1 VKFLIA
7 GLGNPGDEY
16 RHTRHNVGFE
26 IADALAKEAGASFF
40 PDRLADVCEY
50 KDRGKLV
57 TIIKPTTFMNL
68 SGKAVRYWLN
78 KKDISISQLLVVL
91 DDKNIDFG
99 KIRIR
104 TQGSDGGH
112 NGLKDIQA
120 QLLTTEYPRLRFG
133 IGSNYQKGKQVGYV
147 LGKWTAEE
155 EKHLPEKRKFSVEAI
170 TSFMAIGL
178 ERTMTIYNK

>member
-26 IADALAKEAGASFF
+26 IADALAKDAGASFF

-50 KDRGKLV
+50 KHRGKLI

-78 KKDISISQLLVVL
+78 KKDIPISNLLVLVDEL
-91 DDKNIDFG
+91 SLDFG

-104 TQGSDGGH
+104 SKGSAGGH
-112 NGLKDIQA
+112 NGLKDIEA
-120 QLLTTEYPRLRFG
+120 QLLTAEYPRLRFG
-133 IGSNYQKGKQVGYV
+133 VGNNYPKGRQVEYV
-147 LGKWTAEE
+147 LGKWAADE
-155 EKHLPEKRKFSVEAI
+155 EKQLPEKIKFAVEAA